1 MLIMPT
7 VIMIKRII
15 RSLRQRFC
23 RHDFRLMKNGY
34 NDISKVYG
42 GDKLAHKCTKCGK
55 IVWMKY

>member
-1 MLIMPT
+1 MLMPT

-23 RHDFRLMKNGY
+23 RHHFVLIKNEY
-34 NDISKVYG
+34 NDISRVYG
-42 GDKLAHKCTKCGK
+42 GDKLAFKCAKCGK